1 MKNNWLS
8 FFIILIFNI
17 NSPAFAVNLFQTYQI
32 PLLQRANKEDPIVIK
47 ILSQARAIKRAE
59 SVSIGFSQIEDPQLY
74 TQSLRADIQKNLP
87 IFKDHEIRVFSGLT
101 TSELQ
106 IFLQETNQPQQVILQ
121 SFEIKVDQTIQMPSN
136 TFIQGKNTLFIAQP
150 DFKNPVF
157 NFSNI
162 QQAGLSNIEIDAEQ
176 SIHLNNAQH
185 IVLKN
190 IEFKGGRGIAIFNQ
204 SRYVELA
211 NLQMKQARF
220 GALMLQGDVS
230 HIWLHHSQF
239 TESQRADNGGAAI
252 LLTDALNKSN
262 IEEHSAHNVL
272 TETIFP
278 IAPAPHAI
286 LIEQNELSNNRA
298 QGLYLDGAYGV
309 VVQHNLIENN
319 DKEGMCLDFGS
330 VNNIVMENT
339 VLRNGNRAR
348 QTDQDLELDLVL
360 GFGRMAD
367 GSAISKLPGIAL
379 DNAAQNIMI
388 SNVIRENAGDGIKI
402 VRSGFRN
409 LMLFNSITN
418 NNQGSNNKFQ
428 FFGIL
433 LGSAGLEQ
441 ELSHEDINK
450 HPLDFLPPLENIIAG
465 NVIYGTHRAGVL
477 LDKDAIFNDIY
488 DNQVRHFR
496 VAALESASPLFNS
509 IIGNSWQPVEISP
522 TQTLLQSYLIRL
534 WSIKGLILLSI
545 FIGFGIIL
553 FISWRKIKKVKS

>member
-1 MKNNWLS
+1 MENNWLS
-8 FFIILIFNI
+8 FFIILICNI
-17 NSPAFAVNLFQTYQI
+17 NSPAFAANLFQTHQI
-32 PLLQRANKEDPIVIK
+32 PSFQRSNKEDPIVMK

-59 SVSIGFSQIEDPQLY
+59 NVSIGFSQIEDPQLY
-74 TQSLRADIQKNLP
+74 SESLRTDIQKNLP
-87 IFKDHEIRVFSGLT
+87 IFKDHEIRVFSGST

-106 IFLQETNQPQQVILQ
+106 FFLQEINKPQQVILQ
-121 SFEIKVDQTIQMPSN
+121 AFEIKVDQTIQMPAN
-136 TFIQGKNTLFIAQP
+136 TFIQGKNTRFIAEF

-157 NFSNI
+157 NFLNI
-162 QQAGLSNIEIDAEQ
+162 QQSGLSNIEIEAEQ

-190 IEFKGGRGIAIFNQ
+190 LEFKGGRGIAIFNG

-230 HIWLHHSQF
+230 HIWVHHSQF
-239 TESQRADNGGAAI
+239 IESQRADNGGAAI
-252 LLTDALNKSN
+252 LLTDAQNKSN

-298 QGLYLDGAYGV
+298 QGLYLDGVFGV

-339 VLRNGNRAR
+339 ILRNGNRAR

-360 GFGRMAD
+360 GFGKMAD

-379 DNAAQNIMI
+379 DNAAQNII
-388 SNVIRENAGDGIKI
+388 LSNVINHNAGDGIKI

-409 LMLFNSITN
+409 LMLFNSITDN
-418 NNQGSNNKFQ
+418 NRGSNSHFQ

-496 VAALESASPLFNS
+496 VVALESASPYFNS
-509 IIGNSWQPVEISP
+509 IIGNSWQPVQISP
-522 TQTLLQSYLIRL
+522 TQTLLQSYLVRL
-534 WSIKGLILLSI
+534 WSIKGLILISI
-545 FIGFGIIL
+545 FIGFGVIL

>member
-1 MKNNWLS
+1 MKNNWLY
-8 FFIILIFNI
+8 FFIILICNVC
-17 NSPAFAVNLFQTYQI
+17 SSAFAVNLFQIYQI
-32 PLLQRANKEDPIVIK
+32 PPLQRANKEDPIASK

-59 SVSIGFSQIEDPQLY
+59 SVSIGFFQIEDPQLY
-74 TQSLRADIQKNLP
+74 IQSLRADIQKNLP
-87 IFKDHEIRVFSGLT
+87 TFKDHEMRVFSGLT
-101 TSELQ
+101 SGELQ
-106 IFLQETNQPQQVILQ
+106 LFLQERLNKSQQVILQ

-136 TFIQGKNTLFIAQP
+136 TFIQGKNTRFIVQP

-162 QQAGLSNIEIDAEQ
+162 QQSGLTNVEIEAEQ

-190 IEFKGGRGIAIFNQ
+190 IEFKGGRGIAIFNG

-220 GALMLQGDVS
+220 GALMLQGNVS
-230 HIWLHHSQF
+230 HIWVHHSQF
-239 TESQRADNGGAAI
+239 LESQRAGNGGAI

-262 IEEHSAHNVL
+262 IEEYSL
-272 TETIFP
+272 METIFP

-286 LIEQNELSNNRA
+286 LIEQNEISNNRT
-298 QGLYLDGAYGV
+298 QGLYLDGVYGV

-319 DKEGMCLDFGS
+319 DKEGMCLDWGA
-330 VNNIVMENT
+330 VNNIIMENT

-348 QTDQDLELDLVL
+348 QTDQDLELDFVRGL
-360 GFGRMAD
+360 GRMAD
-367 GSAISKLPGIAL
+367 GSAISKLPGISL
-379 DNAAQNIMI
+379 DNAAQNII
-388 SNVIRENAGDGIKI
+388 LSNVVRDNAGDGIKI

-409 LMLFNSITN
+409 LMLFNSITDN
-418 NNQGSNNKFQ
+418 NRGSNSQFQ

-433 LGSAGLEQ
+433 LGNAGPGQ
-441 ELSHEDINK
+441 EFSHEDINK
-450 HPLDFLPPLENIIAG
+450 HPLDLLPPLENIIAG
-465 NVIYGTHRAGVL
+465 NVIYGTHRAGIL

-509 IIGNSWQPVEISP
+509 IVGNSWQPVQTSP
-522 TQTLLQSYLIRL
+522 TQTPFHLLQ
-534 WSIKGLILLSI
+534 W
-545 FIGFGIIL
+545 FGQ
-553 FISWRKIKKVKS
+553 FFK